1 MKYESCDARSGCTF
15 EHIMHVLTG
24 LGYRDAAYQQ
34 LYRQLFKNGGIV
46 DRDITYPDAR
56 NVVEAIVHDGGVPV
70 LAHPAGSSV
79 YEVIPDLVEAGLMG
93 LEKYHPEHDEQDHE
107 RIDALASR
115 YNLLKT
121 GGSDYHGILG
131 GPERLG
137 LCCVDPHDRTHTFNA
152 LFSLGV
158 VV

>member
-56 NVVEAIVHDGGVPV
+56 NVVEAIVHDGGGECRCSLTL
-70 LAHPAGSSV
+70 LAQVSTKSSL
-79 YEVIPDLVEAGLMG
+79 ISWKPDSW
-93 LEKYHPEHDEQDHE
+93 
-107 RIDALASR
+107 ASR
-115 YNLLKT
+115 STTPSTTSRTTN
-121 GGSDYHGILG
+121 GST
-131 GPERLG
+131 P
-137 LCCVDPHDRTHTFNA
+137 
-152 LFSLGV
+152 SLHV
-158 VV
+158 TIS